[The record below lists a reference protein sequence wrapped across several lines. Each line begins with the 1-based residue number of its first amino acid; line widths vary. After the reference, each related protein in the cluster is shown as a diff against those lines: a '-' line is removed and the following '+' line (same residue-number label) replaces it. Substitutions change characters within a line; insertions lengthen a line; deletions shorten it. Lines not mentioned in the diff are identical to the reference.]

1 MLQFRMFGIPF
12 AIHWFFWLVC
22 LLLGGAATATTGW
35 EFMDALVWTAVVFV
49 SITIHELGHAF
60 TCIRFGMQPMI
71 LLHGFGGLTL
81 MRGPSLGKWRS
92 ILVSAAGPAA
102 GFALWGVALI
112 ISKTYTPPSPLGRSA
127 LHALLFLNFF
137 WTLFNL
143 LPILPMDG
151 GQIFRALLGP
161 RNLKWA
167 RLTGGILASL
177 LAIPAF
183 LNGML
188 LMGIFLAA
196 MAYGNFKD
204 QPLQGG
210 VGRLN

>member
-1 MLQFRMFGIPF
+1 
-12 AIHWFFWLVC
+12 
-22 LLLGGAATATTGW
+22 
-35 EFMDALVWTAVVFV
+35 
-49 SITIHELGHAF
+49 
-60 TCIRFGMQPMI
+60 
-71 LLHGFGGLTL
+71 
-81 MRGPSLGKWRS
+81 
-92 ILVSAAGPAA
+92 
-102 GFALWGVALI
+102 
-112 ISKTYTPPSPLGRSA
+112 
-127 LHALLFLNFF
+127 
-137 WTLFNL
+137 